1 MNFLWDT
8 NILLHCLRRS
18 DKYDEINRVH
28 HFFGLGNQ
36 VFLSVVN
43 IGEIESVAYQRNW
56 SQPKWD
62 ELQRIVDSISLL
74 SIYEEVIHAYARI
87 DAFSQGKLFGQPLP
101 PGLTARNM
109 GKNDLWL
116 AATAHVGQF
125 VFVTTDLDFDH
136 LDGVFIDLL
145 KP

>member
-8 NILLHCLRRS
+8 NILLHSIRGS
-18 DKYDEINRVH
+18 DKYVEINQTH

-43 IGEIESVAYQRNW
+43 IGEIESIVYQRNW
-56 SQPKWD
+56 GQPKWS
-62 ELQRIVDSISLL
+62 ELQRFIGSISLL
-74 SIYEEVIHAYARI
+74 GISEEIIHAYARI

-101 PGLTARNM
+101 FGTTARNM

-116 AATAHVGQF
+116 AATAHVGQLI
-125 VFVTTDLDFDH
+125 FVTTDLDFDH
-136 LDGVFIDLL
+136 LNKEFIDLV
-145 KP
+145 KA